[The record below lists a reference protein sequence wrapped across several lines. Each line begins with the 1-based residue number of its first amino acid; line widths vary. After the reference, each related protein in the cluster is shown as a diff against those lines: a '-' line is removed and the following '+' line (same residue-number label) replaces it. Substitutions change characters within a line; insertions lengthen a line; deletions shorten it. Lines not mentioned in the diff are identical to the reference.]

1 MTFLIN
7 DGLPLDMVAIIKE
20 EPETD
25 IKYNLIVLDHYD
37 IDYMNEIYKTHGN
50 QIKSVSFYKHGE
62 IISLNGHYIDI
73 NLPNIYVNINGI
85 TMYDFVVGDKDIV
98 YN

>member
-1 MTFLIN
+1 MTLLIN
-7 DGLPLDMVAIIKE
+7 DGLPIDMVAITKE
-20 EPETD
+20 ETETNAQ
-25 IKYNLIVLDHYD
+25 YNLIILDHYD
-37 IDYMNEIYKTHGN
+37 IEYMNKIYKIHGKE
-50 QIKSVSFYKHGE
+50 IKTASFYKHGE
-62 IISLNGHYIDI
+62 IVSLNGQYIDI